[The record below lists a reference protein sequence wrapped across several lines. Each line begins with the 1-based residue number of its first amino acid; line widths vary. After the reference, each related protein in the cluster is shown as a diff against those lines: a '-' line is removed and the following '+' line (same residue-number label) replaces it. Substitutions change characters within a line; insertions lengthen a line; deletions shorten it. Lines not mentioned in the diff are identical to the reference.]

1 MHNERIVDSLKNSPH
16 TSSGTPRDDGTPGNG
31 EMGNYGNLHYQDGI
45 NPNHNESAEILKI
58 KQSMQE
64 EAKRF
69 EKETPPDSS
78 HPDFFMQ

>member
-1 MHNERIVDSLKNSPH
+1 MVCKIATKYVFAVHWNKACIVFQQS
-16 TSSGTPRDDGTPGNG
+16 
-31 EMGNYGNLHYQDGI
+31 
-45 NPNHNESAEILKI
+45 HNESAEILKI

-78 HPDFFMQ
+78 HQEFFMQ

>member
-1 MHNERIVDSLKNSPH
+1 MSVRVRSACACV
-16 TSSGTPRDDGTPGNG
+16 
-31 EMGNYGNLHYQDGI
+31 Q
-45 NPNHNESAEILKI
+45 NHNESAEILKI

-78 HPDFFMQ
+78 HQDFFMQ